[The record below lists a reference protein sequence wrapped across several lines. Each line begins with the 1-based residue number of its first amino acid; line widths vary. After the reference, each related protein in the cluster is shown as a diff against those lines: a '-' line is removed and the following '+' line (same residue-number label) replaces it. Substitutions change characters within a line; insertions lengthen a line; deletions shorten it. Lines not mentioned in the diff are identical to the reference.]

1 MTRRQRYIAFTT
13 ISFAV
18 ALFLVG
24 KFIAL
29 GMIQW
34 KDFWFAAIFIGGC
47 LIVSF
52 LIDLVGKRNRRQDPT
67 DSEGPL

>member
-1 MTRRQRYIAFTT
+1 MTRRQRYIAFTA
-13 ISFAV
+13 ISFTV

-34 KDFWFAAIFIGGC
+34 KDFWFAAIFICGC
-47 LIVSF
+47 LIIGF
-52 LIDLVGKRNRRQDPT
+52 LINLVEKRNRRQCPT